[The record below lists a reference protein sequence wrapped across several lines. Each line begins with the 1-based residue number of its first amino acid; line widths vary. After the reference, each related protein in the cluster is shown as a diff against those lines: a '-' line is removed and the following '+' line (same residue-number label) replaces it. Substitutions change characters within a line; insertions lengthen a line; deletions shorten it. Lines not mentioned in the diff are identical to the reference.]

1 MDLNFSIISRSSQE
15 IVSSG
20 NSRDVI
26 EAQLQRGKFNP
37 DDFAIVYGALEFG
50 CAADAQIYAD
60 DNDLEEDGIYQRSD
74 GEFYIL
80 LLDKFLDLKLQT
92 QELSKISKMHFE
104 TMAAGLTAQG
114 SKGSEMRVYT
124 LKNFSFFWDRLQRQ
138 WVLYP
143 IDSEGLR
150 IEWDDNDEPIEAEYF
165 NNKKDLLKWLS
176 DK

>member
-37 DDFAIVYGALEFG
+37 DYFAIVYEALEFG

-80 LLDKFLDLKLQT
+80 LLDKFLD
-92 QELSKISKMHFE
+92 
-104 TMAAGLTAQG
+104 
-114 SKGSEMRVYT
+114 
-124 LKNFSFFWDRLQRQ
+124 
-138 WVLYP
+138 
-143 IDSEGLR
+143 
-150 IEWDDNDEPIEAEYF
+150 
-165 NNKKDLLKWLS
+165 
-176 DK
+176 